1 MSRMAEAITR
11 RGRRV
16 VTIQLI
22 VLALAA
28 GLALLYSPHAA
39 LSAAG
44 GVAVAMLLAWMLRR
58 TMARATEL
66 AVESPQQS
74 MNTMYLGAASR
85 FVALLALMAVGLGL
99 LKLDARFMVGAF
111 VAAMIAGVL
120 AARGQDSGRPTDQ
133 TTD

>member
-1 MSRMAEAITR
+1 MAEAITR

>member
-28 GLALLYSPHAA
+28 GLALLHSPHAA
-39 LSAAG
+39 MSAAA

-58 TMARATEL
+58 SMARATEL

-74 MNTMYLGAASR
+74 MNTMYLGAALR

-111 VAAMIAGVL
+111 VVAMIAGVL
-120 AARGQDSGRPTDQ
+120 AARGQDSGRPTGQ

>member
-16 VTIQLI
+16 VTVQLT
-22 VLALAA
+22 VLALAVGA
-28 GLALLYSPHAA
+28 ALFYSPHAA

-74 MNTMYLGAASR
+74 MNTMYLGAAVR

-111 VAAMIAGVL
+111 VVAMIAGVL

>member
-1 MSRMAEAITR
+1 MAEAITR

-16 VTIQLI
+16 VTVQLA
-22 VLALAA
+22 VLVLGA
-28 GLALLYSPHAA
+28 GLALLHSPHAA
-39 LSAAG
+39 LSAVG

-58 TMARATEL
+58 SMARATEL

-74 MNTMYLGAASR
+74 MNTMYLGAAVR
-85 FVALLALMAVGLGL
+85 FVALLALMAIGLGL

-111 VAAMIAGVL
+111 VVAMIAGVL
-120 AARGQDSGRPTDQ
+120 AARGQDSGRPTDR

>member
-1 MSRMAEAITR
+1 MAEAITR

-22 VLALAA
+22 VLALAT
-28 GLALLYSPHAA
+28 GLALLHSPFAA
-39 LSAAG
+39 LSAGAG
-44 GVAVAMLLAWMLRR
+44 VVVAMLLAWMLRR

-74 MNTMYLGAASR
+74 MNTMYLGAAMR
-85 FVALLALMAVGLGL
+85 FLALLALMAVGLGL
-99 LKLDARFMVGAF
+99 LKLDARFVVGAF
-111 VAAMIAGVL
+111 VVAMIAGVL

>member
-16 VTIQLI
+16 VTLQLI
-22 VLALAA
+22 VLALAGGA
-28 GLALLYSPHAA
+28 SLVESAHAS

-44 GVAVAMLLAWMLRR
+44 GVVVAMLLAWMLRR

-74 MNTMYLGAASR
+74 MNTMYLGAAVR

-111 VAAMIAGVL
+111 VVALVVGVL

>member
-1 MSRMAEAITR
+1 MAEAITR

-16 VTIQLI
+16 VTVQLI
-22 VLALAA
+22 VLLLAVGA
-28 GLALLYSPHAA
+28 AQLHSLHAA

-74 MNTMYLGAASR
+74 MNTMYLGAAVR

-111 VAAMIAGVL
+111 VVAMVVGVL

>member
-16 VTIQLI
+16 VTVQLA
-22 VLALAA
+22 VLALGA
-28 GLALLYSPHAA
+28 GLALLHSPHAA

-58 TMARATEL
+58 SMARATEL

-74 MNTMYLGAASR
+74 MNTMYLGAAVR

-111 VAAMIAGVL
+111 VVAMIAGVL
-120 AARGQDSGRPTDQ
+120 AARGQDSGRPTDR

>member
-16 VTIQLI
+16 VQ
-22 VLALAA
+22 VQ
-28 GLALLYSPHAA
+28 LALLVLFAGASFFHSPHAA
-39 LSAAG
+39 LSAVAG
-44 GVAVAMLLAWMLRR
+44 VVVAMALAWMLRR
-58 TMARATEL
+58 SMARATEL

-74 MNTMYLGAASR
+74 MNMMYLGAVAR

-99 LKLDARFMVGAF
+99 LALDARFMVGAF

-120 AARGQDSGRPTDQ
+120 AARGQDSGRPTA
-133 TTD
+133 

>member
-16 VTIQLI
+16 VTVQLI

-28 GLALLYSPHAA
+28 GLALLHSPYAA
-39 LSAAG
+39 LSAGG

-74 MNTMYLGAASR
+74 MNTMYLGAAAR

>member
-1 MSRMAEAITR
+1 MAEAITR

-16 VTIQLI
+16 VTVQST
-22 VLALAA
+22 VLVLGA
-28 GLALLYSPHAA
+28 GLALLHSPHAA
-39 LSAAG
+39 LSTAG

-74 MNTMYLGAASR
+74 MNTMYLGAALR
-85 FVALLALMAVGLGL
+85 FVSLLVLMAGGLGL

-111 VAAMIAGVL
+111 VVAMVAGVL
-120 AARGQDSGRPTDQ
+120 AARGQDSGRPANR

>member
-1 MSRMAEAITR
+1 MAEAITR

-16 VTIQLI
+16 LTLQLI
-22 VLALAA
+22 VLALAGGA
-28 GLALLYSPHAA
+28 SLVESAHAS

-44 GVAVAMLLAWMLRR
+44 GVVVAMLLAWMLRR

-74 MNTMYLGAASR
+74 MNTMYLGAAVR

-111 VAAMIAGVL
+111 VVALVVGVL

>member
-1 MSRMAEAITR
+1 MAEAITR

-16 VTIQLI
+16 VTLQLI
-22 VLALAA
+22 VLALAGGA
-28 GLALLYSPHAA
+28 SLVESAHAS

-44 GVAVAMLLAWMLRR
+44 GVVVAMLLAWMLRR

-74 MNTMYLGAASR
+74 MNTMYLGAAVR

-111 VAAMIAGVL
+111 VVALVVGVL

>member
-1 MSRMAEAITR
+1 MAEAITR

-16 VTIQLI
+16 VAVQST
-22 VLALAA
+22 VLVLGA
-28 GLALLYSPHAA
+28 GLALLHSPHAA
-39 LSAAG
+39 LSVVG

-74 MNTMYLGAASR
+74 MNTMYLGAALR
-85 FVALLALMAVGLGL
+85 FVSLLVLMAGGLGL

-111 VAAMIAGVL
+111 AVALVAGVL
-120 AARGQDSGRPTDQ
+120 AARGQDSGRPADRATD
-133 TTD
+133 

>member
-28 GLALLYSPHAA
+28 GLALLHSPHAA
-39 LSAAG
+39 MSAAA

-58 TMARATEL
+58 SMARATEL

-74 MNTMYLGAASR
+74 MNTMYLGAAVR

-111 VAAMIAGVL
+111 VVAMIAGVL